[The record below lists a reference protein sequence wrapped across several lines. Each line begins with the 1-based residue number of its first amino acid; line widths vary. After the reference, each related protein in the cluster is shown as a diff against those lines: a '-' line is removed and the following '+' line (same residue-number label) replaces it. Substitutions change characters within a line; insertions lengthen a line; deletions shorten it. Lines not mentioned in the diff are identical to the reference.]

1 MKQYSMRRYLNIY
14 ALIMVSFGCI
24 QCHTGNMVKTPQKG
38 NSAEISAQIFT
49 DKKGVDMKITVAS
62 ETRTGF
68 GVAPQSCFL
77 VKYSPEASSWQYM
90 YDTIE
95 GFEYESG
102 YEYVLLVNRL
112 ERKNVPQDASKYVY
126 RLKKI
131 LNKQKKHSEGMP

>member
-1 MKQYSMRRYLNIY
+1 MKRFLNIY
-14 ALIMVSFGCI
+14 ALIMVSFGFI
-24 QCHTGNMVKTPQKG
+24 QCHTSKMVDYHQKE
-38 NSAEISAQIFT
+38 NSAEISAQVFT
-49 DKKGVDMKITVAS
+49 NKKGVNMKITVAS

-77 VKYSPEASSWQYM
+77 VKYTPEASDWQYM
-90 YDTIE
+90 YDAIE

-131 LNKQKKHSEGMP
+131 LSKQKKHSEGMP

>member
-1 MKQYSMRRYLNIY
+1 MKQNSMKRFLNIY
-14 ALIMVSFGCI
+14 ALIMVSFGFI
-24 QCHTGNMVKTPQKG
+24 QCHTSNMVTPKKE

>member
-1 MKQYSMRRYLNIY
+1 MKQNSMKRFLNIY
-14 ALIMVSFGCI
+14 ALIMVSFGFI
-24 QCHTGNMVKTPQKG
+24 QCHTGNMVTPKKE

-68 GVAPQSCFL
+68 GVAPLSCFL
-77 VKYSPEASSWQYM
+77 VKYSPEASSWQYL

-95 GFEYESG
+95 GYEYEAG

>member
-1 MKQYSMRRYLNIY
+1 MKRFLNIY
-14 ALIMVSFGCI
+14 ALIMVSFGFI
-24 QCHTGNMVKTPQKG
+24 QCHTSKMVDYHQKE
-38 NSAEISAQIFT
+38 NSAEISAQVFT
-49 DKKGVDMKITVAS
+49 NKKGVNMKITVAS

-77 VKYSPEASSWQYM
+77 VKYTPEASDWQYM
-90 YDTIE
+90 YDAIE

-102 YEYVLLVNRL
+102 YEYVLLVNQL

-131 LNKQKKHSEGMP
+131 LSKQKKHSEGMP

>member
-1 MKQYSMRRYLNIY
+1 MKQNSIRRFLNIF
-14 ALIMVSFGCI
+14 ALIMASFGCI
-24 QCHTGNMVKTPQKG
+24 QCHTSNRVVTPQKG

-102 YEYVLLVNRL
+102 Y
-112 ERKNVPQDASKYVY
+112 
-126 RLKKI
+126 
-131 LNKQKKHSEGMP
+131 

>member
-1 MKQYSMRRYLNIY
+1 
-14 ALIMVSFGCI
+14 
-24 QCHTGNMVKTPQKG
+24 
-38 NSAEISAQIFT
+38 
-49 DKKGVDMKITVAS
+49 MKITVAS

-90 YDTIE
+90 YDSIE

-126 RLKKI
+126 RLKRI